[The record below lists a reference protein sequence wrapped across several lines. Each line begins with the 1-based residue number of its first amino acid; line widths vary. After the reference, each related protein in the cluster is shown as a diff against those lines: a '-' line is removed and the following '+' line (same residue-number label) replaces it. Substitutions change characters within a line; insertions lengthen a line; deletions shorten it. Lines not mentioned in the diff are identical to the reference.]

1 MTLMEPAR
9 SASDGTSSRT
19 SRYSD
24 RRSSG
29 PGHLRSHTGP
39 DQPPALGP
47 AASSVYEFGWVIV
60 GSVPHYPEV
69 GQACRGRDWAKGGIP
84 SPSNAYAPTLAK
96 NVVTE
101 SVASPYTAE
110 FCLGFG
116 ELGFLE
122 GLAKG
127 GCETRSSAP
136 HLRQDAHA
144 GCRGKRGAALL
155 VAGFS
160 PENAASAQQLI

>member
-1 MTLMEPAR
+1 M
-9 SASDGTSSRT
+9 
-19 SRYSD
+19 
-24 RRSSG
+24 
-29 PGHLRSHTGP
+29 
-39 DQPPALGP
+39 
-47 AASSVYEFGWVIV
+47 IV

-110 FCLGFG
+110 FCLGFS

-136 HLRQDAHA
+136 ALETGRSRW
-144 GCRGKRGAALL
+144 CRGKRGAALL
-155 VAGFS
+155 MAGFS
-160 PENAASAQQLI
+160 PLETLHPLSNSYKLLLEHNPIALNRKAGLGILKVGWMGESAGGDSGR